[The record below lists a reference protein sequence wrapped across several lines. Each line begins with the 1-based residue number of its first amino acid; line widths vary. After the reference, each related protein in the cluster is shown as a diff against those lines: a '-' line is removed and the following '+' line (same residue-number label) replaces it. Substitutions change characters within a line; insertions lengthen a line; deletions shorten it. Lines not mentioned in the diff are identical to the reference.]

1 MDLEIYD
8 DTKNVPEEKIKLI
21 EDVLNFAGSYLKLP
35 EITEMSVTLM
45 DNEHIHEINREY
57 RKVDRP
63 TDVISFA
70 LNEGDEPNIEGEI
83 PVNMLGDIIIS
94 VEKAIEQAGD
104 YGHSIRREIAFLTV
118 HGMLHLLG
126 YDHIEEADR
135 VEMRKEEDFVM
146 EQLGI
151 SRD

>member
-8 DTKNVPEEKIKLI
+8 DTKNIPEEKIKLI
-21 EDVLNFAGSYLKLP
+21 EDILNFAGSYLKLP
-35 EITEMSVTLM
+35 ENTEMSVTLM

-104 YGHSIRREIAFLTV
+104 YGHSVRREIAFLTV